1 MAYFTLFFSLQCED
15 KWNWLDSVWIGTI
28 FRVALI
34 RDDGVQNN
42 ITLLLRVFW
51 AKLTISIFSSL
62 DCICAR
68 IAVSTQISWTNTMN
82 IVIFPFCLIM
92 EFEWYRC
99 LFLVWLVFRDLIV
112 YIVSMIYFV
121 FRFCNDWKQ
130 VTDIILLG
138 SICIN
143 KVQFECLPGIFFCV
157 VVILTSDV
165 QRISMIL
172 SSTRIHFLLVSYA
185 NVMLSR

>member
-1 MAYFTLFFSLQCED
+1 MRRQMKLTGFGLNWNYFSCCFDPRRWCPKQH
-15 KWNWLDSVWIGTI
+15 NI
-28 FRVALI
+28 VAESIL
-34 RDDGVQNN
+34 
-42 ITLLLRVFW
+42 T
-51 AKLTISIFSSL
+51 KLTISIFSSL

-68 IAVSTQISWTNTMN
+68 IAVSTQIRWTNTMN

-112 YIVSMIYFV
+112 YIVFFPWYILCFV
-121 FRFCNDWKQ
+121 FVMIENK
-130 VTDIILLG
+130 LLT
-138 SICIN
+138 SYFWVPYVLIKFN
-143 KVQFECLPGIFFCV
+143 LNVFQAFFFCV